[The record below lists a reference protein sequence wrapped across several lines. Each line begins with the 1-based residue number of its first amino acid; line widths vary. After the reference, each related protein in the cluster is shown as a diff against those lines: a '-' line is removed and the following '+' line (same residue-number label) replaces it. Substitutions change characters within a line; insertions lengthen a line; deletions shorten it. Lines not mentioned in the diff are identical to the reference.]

1 MPCREYATR
10 PRICREFSCGKPCVH
25 CGGCCAN
32 IVMAL
37 GGQCADKEF
46 LELHGAHVAQ
56 NPDNYALVI
65 PAPCRHYYIAPLEVS
80 L

>member
-1 MPCREYATR
+1 
-10 PRICREFSCGKPCVH
+10 
-25 CGGCCAN
+25 
-32 IVMAL
+32 MAL